1 MAKSRDLR
9 AAQDRILDMFNREI
23 RNSNIS
29 EAKPLTLAEQLKVV
43 HLPKPRVNLEVE
55 FEHNYNNSLV
65 IRIRNSK

>member
-23 RNSNIS
+23 RNSNVS

-43 HLPKPRVNLEVE
+43 NLPKPRVNSEVE
-55 FEHNYNNSLV
+55 FERNYNNSLV

>member
-9 AAQDRILDMFNREI
+9 AAQDRILDMFSREI
-23 RNSNIS
+23 RNSNVS

-43 HLPKPRVNLEVE
+43 HLHKPRVNSEVE

>member
-9 AAQDRILDMFNREI
+9 AAQDRILDMFSREI
-23 RNSNIS
+23 RNSNVS

-43 HLPKPRVNLEVE
+43 NLPKPRVNSEVE
-55 FEHNYNNSLV
+55 FERNYNNSLV

>member
-9 AAQDRILDMFNREI
+9 VAQDRILDMFNREI
-23 RNSNIS
+23 RNSNVS

-43 HLPKPRVNLEVE
+43 NLPKPRVNSEVE
-55 FEHNYNNSLV
+55 FERNYNNSLV